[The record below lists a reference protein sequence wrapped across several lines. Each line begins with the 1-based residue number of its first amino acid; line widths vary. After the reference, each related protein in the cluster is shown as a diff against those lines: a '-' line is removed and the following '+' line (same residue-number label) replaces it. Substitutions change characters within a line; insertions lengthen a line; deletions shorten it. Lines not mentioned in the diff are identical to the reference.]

1 MRIPGHLRRCADLKL
16 NLQSYKPATR
26 VRKGKEE
33 RKMNRNKI
41 GLLAFAVAV
50 LSVGAWAGT
59 TARVEQGVLQ
69 GTQEGNLT
77 VYRGVPFATPPVGDL
92 RWRAPQPA
100 ASWQGVR
107 LADKFAPQC
116 VQGGFGPPDANGPKT
131 SEDCLY
137 LNIWTPAK
145 SPSAKVPVLV
155 WIYGGGFNAGGT
167 SVPTY
172 SGEVLAR
179 KGVVLVSIAYRVGP
193 LGFLAH
199 PELSAESSHHVSG
212 NYGLLDM
219 IAALEWVRKNIGA
232 FGGDPNKVTIFG
244 ESAGGIAVSMLCA
257 SPLANGLFDRAISE
271 SGGSFG
277 PPRPAGA
284 PGENMRPLA
293 IAEKNGLEFAMNAGA
308 GSIADLRKIPAEKLL
323 GAARGLAW
331 PNIDGW
337 VIPTDQYTMY
347 SNRQFNDVPV
357 LIGYNSDEGASFSH
371 DPSPRAYIE
380 GVRRRYGPFADSL
393 LKAYPVGETTV
404 PKTARDLT
412 RDAAFGWQ
420 TWIWAKLQSRLGKSK
435 VYYYYF
441 DQHPQAPANSPQPDL
456 GAPHGREVAY
466 VFGHLN
472 EWKDEQPTP
481 EDHAISDAMATYWT
495 NFAKY
500 GNPNGKGMPKWP
512 AFSEGTPELM
522 YFAGTSHTG
531 PVPNEPGLK
540 ALDAYFAWRRSAEGA
555 RASAVE
561 DARPAATNVY
571 GAIFPRVLPDKSVV
585 FQFKAPG
592 ARSVAVD
599 IIGKQYSMTRDADGV
614 WTGATPPLVAGFH
627 YYQLVVDGLRQNDPN
642 SHTYFGV
649 GKDFSGIEIPEEG
662 VGYYMARDVPHGDV
676 RIRSYHSNVTG
687 AWRRCLIYTP
697 PDYDTN
703 PTARYPVL
711 YLQHGMGEDETGW
724 IFQGHAN
731 LILDNLIAAGKAVPM
746 IVVMDNGYASR
757 PAGPFAPASAD
768 PIGDVKAFEDV
779 IVKDVIT
786 MIDASFRTVPDR
798 DHRAM
803 AGLSMGANQALHIA
817 TDNLD
822 TFAYMAG
829 FSGTMNGLSTEP
841 LDPATAFNGVFKD
854 GPAFNARVK
863 LLWLG
868 MGTEEPNPFPGA
880 IGSFRAM
887 LDLAGVK
894 YVYFSSP
901 GTAHEWLTWRRDLND
916 FAPRL
921 FR

>member
-1 MRIPGHLRRCADLKL
+1 LRPTPGGALAKPKYGEDGMKHVIHRC
-16 NLQSYKPATR
+16 
-26 VRKGKEE
+26 
-33 RKMNRNKI
+33 I
-41 GLLAFAVAV
+41 LAGMVAAACTA
-50 LSVGAWAGT
+50 GWAGT
-59 TARVEQGVLQ
+59 TAKVEQGILK
-69 GTQEGNLT
+69 GTAEGGLT
-77 VYRGVPFATPPVGDL
+77 VYRGIPFAAPPVGDL

-100 ASWQGVR
+100 AKWQGVR
-107 LADKFAPQC
+107 PADKFAPQC
-116 VQGGFGPPDANGPKT
+116 VQNGFGPPDPNGPRN

-137 LNIWTPAK
+137 LNVWTPAK
-145 SPSAKVPVLV
+145 SASAKLPVLV

-167 SVPTY
+167 SIPVN

-179 KGVVLVSIAYRVGP
+179 KGVVLVSIAYRVGQ

-199 PELSAESSHHVSG
+199 PELSAESPNHVSG

-219 IAALEWVRKNIGA
+219 IAALKWIRGNIGA

-257 SPLANGLFDRAISE
+257 SPLAKGLFDGAMSE

-277 PPRPAGA
+277 PPRPAGG

-293 IAEKNGLEFAMNAGA
+293 IAEKDGIAFAINAGA
-308 GSIADLRKIPAEKLL
+308 GSIAELRKLPAEKLL
-323 GAARGLAW
+323 AATRGLAW
-331 PNIDGW
+331 PIIDGW
-337 VIPTDQYTMY
+337 VIPTDQYTIY

-371 DPSPRAYIE
+371 DRTPREFAD
-380 GVRRRYGPFADSL
+380 GVHRRYASFADNL
-393 LKAYPVGETTV
+393 LKDYPAGENSV
-404 PKTARDLT
+404 PKTARDLS
-412 RDAAFGWQ
+412 RDAAFGWH
-420 TWIWAKLQSRLGKSK
+420 TWIWAELQSKLGRSK
-435 VYYYYF
+435 VFYYYF
-441 DQHPQAPANSPQPDL
+441 DQHPQAPAGSPQPDL

-472 EWKDEQPTP
+472 ELRNEQPTQA
-481 EDHAISDAMATYWT
+481 DQIISDAMATYWT

-500 GNPNGKGMPKWP
+500 GDPNGSKGEPRWP
-512 AFSEGTPELM
+512 AFSDSKPSLM
-522 YFAGTSHTG
+522 YFAETPHTG
-531 PVPNEPGLK
+531 PVPNEAGLK
-540 ALDAYFAWRRSAEGA
+540 ELDAYFAWRRSPEGA
-555 RASAVE
+555 HASAIE
-561 DARPAATNVY
+561 DAKPASTNVY
-571 GAIFPRVLPDKSVV
+571 GATFPRVLPDRSAV
-585 FQFKAPG
+585 FQLKAPD
-592 ARSVAVD
+592 AKSVAVD
-599 IIGKQYSMTRDADGV
+599 IMGKQYPMTRDASGL
-614 WTGATPPLVAGFH
+614 WTGSTTTLVAGFH

-649 GKDFSGIEIPEEG
+649 GKDFSGIEIPEDG
-662 VGYYMARDVPHGDV
+662 IDYYLTKDVPHGDV
-676 RIRSYHSNVTG
+676 RIRSYHSQVTG
-687 AWRRCLIYTP
+687 AWRRCFVYTP
-697 PDYDTN
+697 PDYDKN
-703 PTARYPVL
+703 AAARYPVL

-757 PAGPFAPASAD
+757 PAGPFGPAPAG
-768 PIGDVKAFEDV
+768 PIGDFQAFEDV
-779 IVKDVIT
+779 IVKDVIP
-786 MIDASFRTVPDR
+786 MIDASFRTLPDR

-817 TDNLD
+817 TDHLD
-822 TFAYMAG
+822 NFAYMAG

-854 GPAFNARVK
+854 GAAFNSSVK

-887 LDLAGVK
+887 LDKAQIK